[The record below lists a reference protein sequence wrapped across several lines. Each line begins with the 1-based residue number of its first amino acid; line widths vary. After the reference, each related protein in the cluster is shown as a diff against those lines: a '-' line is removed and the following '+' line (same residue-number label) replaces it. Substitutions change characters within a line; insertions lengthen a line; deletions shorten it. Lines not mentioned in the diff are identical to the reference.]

1 MIVLVDL
8 TNSWEKKK
16 RERERERSEKQRKK
30 GKIYPNECRVPETS
44 EGK

>member
-8 TNSWEKKK
+8 TNSWKKK
-16 RERERERSEKQRKK
+16 KKKRERERSEKQRKK